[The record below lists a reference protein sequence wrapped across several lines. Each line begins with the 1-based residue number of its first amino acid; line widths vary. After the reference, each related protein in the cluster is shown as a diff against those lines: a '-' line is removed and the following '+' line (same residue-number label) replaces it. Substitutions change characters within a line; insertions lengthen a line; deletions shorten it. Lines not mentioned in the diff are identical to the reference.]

1 MPVPSLSPVRRWGF
15 EWLLLSAALLL
26 LGGLTAWSLWLQYQR
41 LEQEENDRLQA
52 LALTLGEAIGHRLG
66 AAERALP
73 VIAGDMGYWRGGA
86 DRASR
91 VQALARMLD
100 GIPSLLVLDAEGR
113 VIAASR
119 AELIG
124 RDFAAREFFT
134 GARAQPGA
142 RWLYL
147 DAEADNARARSGLG
161 VSRAIIDGHGSF
173 AGVVAAVLDGDYLRS
188 LMESGRYAPDIRL
201 LLAHADGRPYVA
213 APGNGQAWDLT
224 GAASWFA
231 HHREHGQ
238 RVSLMNRAIHAR
250 GEDLVIAVHALQ
262 TDSSAADA
270 DLLLAVAR
278 ERVLVHAQWRREEAW
293 HGGLFLATLLLSVVA
308 LQALQQRQ
316 RRLDALRATRAAE
329 LRAAAERLRLAAD
342 AAGLGVW
349 EYEPAGSR
357 VYWDASMYALY
368 GVDALPPV
376 TTYDEWR
383 GKVLPDDL
391 PAVEAALQAS
401 IRERKQFRGDFR
413 IRRGD
418 GQIRM
423 ISALARP
430 LLPADGSTVR
440 VVGINQDVTER
451 WQAEAAALASEAYL
465 KAIFDVVPIG
475 ISVLDQTGRIVDC
488 NATAERLL
496 GVSREQ
502 PFPDRSDSPF
512 WTVRR
517 SDGSVMPREEYA
529 WVRALASGVA
539 VFDLDLVI
547 EMPTGAHWLSVSAVP
562 IAASPG
568 GRSAAGGEL
577 ATECAQDTSG
587 VVMACVD
594 VGAARRNEAELRQL
608 SRAVEQSAAAV
619 LITDIDGRIE
629 YVNPAACAA
638 YGYSSAELLGANP
651 RLLGSGLTPLST
663 YQAMWSTI
671 LAGKAWRGELAN
683 RRRDG
688 SLIHEA
694 VSISPVCDRA
704 GQMTHFVS
712 IQEDVSARVEAE
724 RLQDELKTR
733 LGRVARMDVLGVMAG
748 GVAHDFNN
756 ILVAILG
763 FSGLGKSVLRATG
776 GAERLLSYF
785 EEIEAAGERARA
797 LVQQLLAFS
806 RAGALK
812 LAVVSVA
819 AVAGEVV
826 GLIAP
831 CLPTSLTLSTDIDD
845 DLPLLDV
852 DPAHLHRL
860 LLNLCLNARDAMEGP
875 GAVVISARLVCLE
888 AAAVC
893 ASCHGEFSGEFL
905 RLSVSDQGRGFPE
918 AIRDRI
924 FEPFFT
930 TREVGAGSGMGLAVV
945 HGLTHLYQGHLQVF
959 SAPDQGSEVAILLP
973 RSMWHLDAAA
983 EPGGG
988 VNTE

>member
-1 MPVPSLSPVRRWGF
+1 MPASSLSPARRFGF

-26 LGGLTAWSLWLQYQR
+26 LGGAMVWWSLWLPYQR
-41 LEQEENDRLQA
+41 LEQEESDRLQA
-52 LALTLGEAIGHRLG
+52 IAMTLGDAIGHRLG
-66 AAERALP
+66 AAEHALAA
-73 VIAGDMGYWRGGA
+73 VAGDVGYWRGGA
-86 DRASR
+86 ERVSR
-91 VQALARMLD
+91 LQALASVLD
-100 GIPSLLVLDAEGR
+100 GIHTLLVLDAEGR
-113 VIAASR
+113 VVAASR
-119 AELIG
+119 ADLIG
-124 RDFAAREFFT
+124 QDFGARKFFIGARE
-134 GARAQPGA
+134 QPGA
-142 RWLYL
+142 RWLEL
-147 DAEADNARARSGLG
+147 DAEADNGHAPYRLG
-161 VSRAIIDGHGSF
+161 VSRAIVDSRGGF
-173 AGVVAAVLDGDYLRS
+173 AGVVAAVLDGDFIGS
-188 LMESGRYAPDIRL
+188 LMESGRYAPDVRL

-213 APGNGQAWDLT
+213 APHNAQAWDVT
-224 GAASWFA
+224 AAASLFA
-231 HHREHGQ
+231 LHRESGQ
-238 RVSLMNRAIHAR
+238 RVSLLNRATPAR
-250 GEDLVIAVHALQ
+250 GEDLVVAVHALHA
-262 TDSSAADA
+262 DSSAADA

-278 ERVLVHAQWRREEAW
+278 ERALVHAQWRREEAW
-293 HGGLFLATLLLSVVA
+293 HGGLFLATLLSSVVA
-308 LQALQQRQ
+308 LQAVQQRR
-316 RRLDALRATRAAE
+316 RRLDALRAARTAE
-329 LRAAAERLRLAAD
+329 LRAATERLRLAAD
-342 AAGLGVW
+342 TAGLGIW
-349 EYEPAGSR
+349 EYEPAGRR
-357 VYWDASMYALY
+357 VHWDASMYALY

-383 GKVLPDDL
+383 GTVLPEDL
-391 PAVEAALQAS
+391 PAVEAALQAA

-502 PFPDRSDSPF
+502 PFLDSSDSPV

-539 VFDLDLVI
+539 VFDQDLLV
-547 EMPTGAHWLSVSAVP
+547 EMPTGGHWLSVSAVP
-562 IAASPG
+562 IAACPR
-568 GRSAAGGEL
+568 GRAAAGGEL
-577 ATECAQDTSG
+577 ATECGRESGG
-587 VVMACVD
+587 VVIACVD

-619 LITDIDGRIE
+619 LITDIDGIIE
-629 YVNPAACAA
+629 YVNPAACEA

-651 RLLGSGLTPLST
+651 RLIGSGLTPIST

-694 VSISPVCDRA
+694 VSISPVYDRA

-763 FSGLGKSVLRATG
+763 FSGLGKTVLRATG
-776 GAERLLSYF
+776 GAERLVSYF

-797 LVQQLLAFS
+797 LVQQLLVFS
-806 RAGALK
+806 RGGALK

-819 AVAGEVV
+819 AVAGEV
-826 GLIAP
+826 LALLAP
-831 CLPTSLTLSTDIDD
+831 SLPNSVTLGTDIDD

-852 DPAHLHRL
+852 DRSHLHRL
-860 LLNLCLNARDAMEGP
+860 LVNLCLNARDAMEGP
-875 GAVVISARLVCLE
+875 GAVVISARLVCQQT
-888 AAAVC
+888 AAVC

-905 RLSVSDQGRGFPE
+905 RLSVSDQGRGIPE

-945 HGLTHLYQGHLQVF
+945 HGLTHLYEGHLQVF
-959 SAPDQGSEVAILLP
+959 SVPEQGSEMVILLP
-973 RSMWHLDAAA
+973 RSMWHVDPAAA
-983 EPGGG
+983 SGAGEH
-988 VNTE
+988 